1 MPKGRCSPRG
11 SASGR
16 GPGARVPWTCGKWS
30 TRSSTCCGPAASGG
44 SCLTTSRTGAP
55 CAITTTCGCGTAP
68 GCGSTRRGVRPIVN
82 GWGGRRRPA
91 PWSWTASRP
100 GPPRA
105 AANGGTTA
113 ANKVVGRQRF
123 VLVDTEGHVLGGLVV
138 PADWT
143 EQEGGRALLAQL
155 VPHLPRLLKVW
166 ADQGYRGELV
176 TWLRETFGV
185 ELEIVTRPPDAKGF
199 VLLPRRWVVE
209 RSLAWWSRN
218 RRLAKDYEQLL
229 ASSTLLLYLAAVP
242 ALFKRLAPHSTMRR
256 PYAPPRPG

>member
-1 MPKGRCSPRG
+1 MPNGRCSPRG

-16 GPGARVPWTCGKWS
+16 GPGARVPWPCGKWS

-44 SCLTTSRTGAP
+44 SCLTTSPTGAP

-82 GWGGRRRPA
+82 GWGGRRSPA

-113 ANKVVGRQRF
+113 AKKVVGRNRF
-123 VLVDTEGHVLGGLVV
+123 VLVDTAGHVLGGVGGQRFVRGGPEGPVLGGLVA

-166 ADQGYRGELV
+166 
-176 TWLRETFGV
+176 
-185 ELEIVTRPPDAKGF
+185 
-199 VLLPRRWVVE
+199 
-209 RSLAWWSRN
+209 
-218 RRLAKDYEQLL
+218 
-229 ASSTLLLYLAAVP
+229 
-242 ALFKRLAPHSTMRR
+242 
-256 PYAPPRPG
+256 